1 MLLPF
6 EKIYDADLIHPTEE
20 EMMRECQKNSLY
32 DWLAREL
39 SALKNRT
46 EDCAEALLWMYP
58 VTKATAPRLNK
69 LYAEVLNRLGCE
81 EIYPLFLKWE
91 YEIRIQV
98 TGSSED
104 GNIITLSSAALDE
117 LDDLEL
123 MALLGQAVGQIKA
136 NHAHNLQMI
145 SLLEESVGSL
155 PLVGAIAKKKL
166 WSSFAEWII
175 AAQFTTD
182 RFALQA
188 CGSERA
194 VASLL
199 LKQNGLK
206 DFDLARIL
214 KQPIRK
220 PNQLGIYFVWLVKTL
235 PVFGAVERIQELRR
249 WIRSEKFRQN
259 YPGFYYRLRLEDS
272 DGEISSAM
280 KLHRAAA
287 ENDSDSIMQLVEC
300 YIAGEEDLP
309 RSFFMV
315 EELSK
320 AASFLGNAKGMYIFA
335 RCLEKSLGKAD
346 KNILRRLYE
355 ASASRG
361 FGLARE
367 KIQGERIKNKP
378 ELVEKI
384 IAEFTSVGK
393 MNSFEVEAEQVR
405 NAFWMNTDEEIFAV
419 ETFLNRAGELFGTAM
434 TATGIYGRLS
444 EKDLP
449 YFVSW
454 DRIQKCSI
462 YRRKNFLWCD
472 EVALYRVAGDLKGT
486 VGELIVRLAHKLQR

>member
-6 EKIYDADLIHPTEE
+6 EKIYDADLIHPNEE
-20 EMMRECQKNSLY
+20 ETMRECQKNSLY
-32 DWLAREL
+32 DWLAREF
-39 SALKNRT
+39 SAFKNRT
-46 EDCAEALLWMYP
+46 EDRAEALLWMYP
-58 VTKATAPRLNK
+58 VTKTTAPHLNK
-69 LYAEVLNRLGCE
+69 LYAKVLNQLDCE
-81 EIYPLFLKWE
+81 EIYPLFLKWD

-98 TGSSED
+98 TGSNED

-123 MALLGQAVGQIKA
+123 MALLGQAIGQIKA

-145 SLLEESVGSL
+145 SLLEKSVGLL
-155 PLVGAIAKKKL
+155 PVVGALAKKKL

-206 DFDLARIL
+206 NFELERIL

-235 PVFGAVERIQELRR
+235 PVFDALERIRELRR
-249 WIRSEKFRQN
+249 WIRSEDFRQN
-259 YPGFYYRLRLEDS
+259 YPGFYYRLRLEADDEENS
-272 DGEISSAM
+272 FAM
-280 KLHRAAA
+280 KLHKATL
-287 ENDSDSIMQLVEC
+287 ENDSDSMMKLAEC
-300 YIAGEEDLP
+300 YITGEENLP

-315 EELSK
+315 RELSK

-335 RCLEKSLGKAD
+335 WCLEKSSDETNKDVLC
-346 KNILRRLYE
+346 RLYE

-361 FGLARE
+361 FELARE
-367 KIQGERIKNKP
+367 KIQGITIKSKS
-378 ELVEKI
+378 ELVEKFC
-384 IAEFTSVGK
+384 AEISSLCKV
-393 MNSFEVEAEQVR
+393 NCFEVETEQVR
-405 NAFWMNTDEEIFAV
+405 NAFWMNDGEEILAL
-419 ETFLNRAGELFGTAM
+419 ETFLNKDGEFFGTAI
-434 TATGIYGRLS
+434 TASGIYGRLS
-444 EKDLP
+444 EEDLP

-454 DRIQKCSI
+454 DRIRQCSI
-462 YRRKNFLWCD
+462 YRKKDFLWCD
-472 EVALYRVAGDLKGT
+472 KVALYHIAGDLKGT